1 MGVDMGEKGLI
12 GIPEFAKKIASDGS
26 KNTVDDAES
35 KDLAY
40 LIENTC
46 MYCGRLMAKDE
57 VKILPPSY
65 IVERDPYVRNGV
77 VRRRLMCVSCYNKIR
92 AASHNRVTFEKE
104 NKSSSV
110 VKSAVRRFLL
120 SEQ

>member
-1 MGVDMGEKGLI
+1 MEEKGGLV
-12 GIPEFAKKIASDGS
+12 GFPEFAKKISGSDGRQYL
-26 KNTVDDAES
+26 VDDAEK

-46 MYCGRLMAKDE
+46 MYCGRLMAKGE

-65 IVERDPYVRNGV
+65 IIERDAYVRNGV

-92 AASHNRVTFEKE
+92 SAAKDKITYAQE
-104 NKSSSV
+104 NKQNTSSMV
-110 VKSAVRRFLL
+110 RETIRRFLL
-120 SEQ
+120 SRQ